1 MVCENALGSRKSPLI
16 GTCLKSSLKV
26 GVCVYISRAVSVKLA
41 SAKLFLSPSQWDL
54 NLPLLFLLMSQHSF
68 EMNENGF
75 LIPCWCEHTFWLSTN
90 LRRGPPIQPINSI
103 DVTVGNQLDYWA
115 GVILCF
121 ISVCQALD
129 FFACLYFFYA
139 FLLLCLNLL
148 INCYVHPWFSF
159 TSYQF
164 LHVTILSPLL
174 CLTFP
179 SVLLIFYL
187 ALTKATIIN
196 TCLCDTCPILFPLI
210 SVGLIATVKFFPWCS
225 CKFQIN
231 SSHITQLSHH
241 LVFLHVGIC
250 FYGEERRSVLVCE
263 PRV

>member
-16 GTCLKSSLKV
+16 GTCLKSSIKV

-129 FFACLYFFYA
+129 FFCLSLL
-139 FLLLCLNLL
+139 FLCLPSPVFKFAYQLLCPSL
-148 INCYVHPWFSF
+148 I
-159 TSYQF
+159 F
-164 LHVTILSPLL
+164 LHILPISSCYHSFAPVVFDLSKCITYLLFGIYKGHNNKYMPLWHMPHFIPTYF
-174 CLTFP
+174 CRFDCNCQ
-179 SVLLIFYL
+179 I
-187 ALTKATIIN
+187 
-196 TCLCDTCPILFPLI
+196 FPLMLLQI
-210 SVGLIATVKFFPWCS
+210 SDQF
-225 CKFQIN
+225 
-231 SSHITQLSHH
+231 
-241 LVFLHVGIC
+241 
-250 FYGEERRSVLVCE
+250 
-263 PRV
+263 